1 MAAHGAATA
10 SSGQSYP
17 GDGSGA
23 AASATSPVDGSE
35 RDLTAGGIS
44 STLSGNT
51 LFTLMQL
58 GNKEQAETNVSENED
73 EHALLTTAAARNSA
87 DLPSR
92 SM

>member
-1 MAAHGAATA
+1 
-10 SSGQSYP
+10 
-17 GDGSGA
+17 
-23 AASATSPVDGSE
+23 
-35 RDLTAGGIS
+35 
-44 STLSGNT
+44 

-73 EHALLTTAAARNSA
+73 EHALLTTAAARNAA